1 MSVLL
6 IIGLILAI
14 LVVIFTLQNTV
25 EITINLFFWEIQN
38 APLALVILCCIV
50 LGYFIAAIYLY
61 TKIWHLKS
69 ENKKLTK
76 ANSAFDEK
84 LRALQAEW
92 QREEDNNP
100 LGTKMGKMDDN
111 FSLFNDL

>member
-1 MSVLL
+1 MSALL
-6 IIGLILAI
+6 IFGLILAI
-14 LVVIFTLQNTV
+14 LVVIFTLQNTL

-61 TKIWHLKS
+61 PKFWHLKS

-84 LRALQAEW
+84 LKALQTQR

>member
-1 MSVLL
+1 MSALL

-61 TKIWHLKS
+61 PKLWHLKS
-69 ENKKLTK
+69 ENKKLIK
-76 ANSAFDEK
+76 ANNAFDEK
-84 LRALQAEW
+84 LKSIQAKW
-92 QREEDNNP
+92 QSEEDNNP
-100 LGTKMGKMDDN
+100 LGMKMGKMDDN